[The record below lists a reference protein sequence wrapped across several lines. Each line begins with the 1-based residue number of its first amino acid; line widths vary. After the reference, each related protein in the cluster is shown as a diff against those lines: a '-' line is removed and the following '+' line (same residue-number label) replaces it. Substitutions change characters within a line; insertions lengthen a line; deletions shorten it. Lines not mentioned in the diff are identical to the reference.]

1 MSKCTDFK
9 DKKTDIDQLCDEIS
23 LMLIPNST
31 ILFTPKYHCE
41 LAGDGIEYSWG
52 ASKRIYCRKP
62 LSEKK
67 QSLHFKGLVK
77 LCVKSVCIHMA
88 RRFSAKSRGYMLTYA
103 FKKKREEDNICENK
117 WNYEMNEKIHKI
129 Y

>member
-1 MSKCTDFK
+1 M
-9 DKKTDIDQLCDEIS
+9 
-23 LMLIPNST
+23 
-31 ILFTPKYHCE
+31 
-41 LAGDGIEYSWG
+41 
-52 ASKRIYCRKP
+52 
-62 LSEKK
+62 
-67 QSLHFKGLVK
+67 K

-88 RRFSAKSRGYMLTYA
+88 RRFLAKSRGYMLTCA